1 MITLLIVVVFI
12 LSNVAMIAS
21 NKSSFKIL
29 FSFLVSMIVFIFLR
43 NLNYEYSGLY
53 LTFITLM
60 NFISLSYAKYSQTG
74 RSRVLPSIRNR
85 RTNNLFPI
93 VSVLIATLLVLIL
106 LNGVSDEILE
116 RDILALREN
125 ALNYFQD
132 VNIMFVAGASITILF
147 LFLIKRVRE

>member
-1 MITLLIVVVFI
+1 MITLLIVFVFI
-12 LSNVAMIAS
+12 ISNIAMIAS
-21 NKSSFKIL
+21 NKSNFKIL

-60 NFISLSYAKYSQTG
+60 NFISLSYVKYSQTG
-74 RSRVLPSIRNR
+74 RSRVLPSRRNN
-85 RTNNLFPI
+85 RTNNLIPI
-93 VSVLIATLLVLIL
+93 VSALTSTLIVLIL

-116 RDILALREN
+116 RDILSLREN
-125 ALNYFQD
+125 TLNYFQD
-132 VNIMFVAGASITILF
+132 VNIMFISGMSISILF